1 MEKKEPKYT
10 QEFKEQMVAQYKSGT
25 PDRELVQRY
34 GMSKST
40 LHKWIGDYT
49 RSGSFHAKDNRSSEE
64 NELIMLRKELKK
76 LRMEND
82 ILKQA
87 VLPPMREW

>member
-1 MEKKEPKYT
+1 MEKKKPKYT

-25 PDRELVQRY
+25 PARELVQRY

-49 RSGSFHAKDNRSSEE
+49 RSGSFHA
-64 NELIMLRKELKK
+64 
-76 LRMEND
+76 
-82 ILKQA
+82 
-87 VLPPMREW
+87 

>member
-10 QEFKEQMVAQYKSGT
+10 QEFKEQMVAQYKAGT
-25 PDRELVQRY
+25 SARELVERY

-49 RSGSFHAKDNRSSEE
+49 RSGAFHAKDNRSPEE
-64 NELIMLRKELKK
+64 NELIALRRELKK
-76 LRMEND
+76 LRM
-82 ILKQA
+82 
-87 VLPPMREW
+87 

>member
-25 PDRELVQRY
+25 PVRELVQRY

-40 LHKWIGDYT
+40 LHKWT
-49 RSGSFHAKDNRSSEE
+49 CS
-64 NELIMLRKELKK
+64 L
-76 LRMEND
+76 
-82 ILKQA
+82 Q
-87 VLPPMREW
+87 